1 MNDLAFSGNDNVE
14 TGFFAPG
21 TTGTYSIVLDTT
33 NADVS
38 VDFEF
43 NVDSSVFA
51 DHDNITFTMTSSDL
65 DLVYSNGKYSGTIL
79 LEDAGAYHINMNLL
93 WHEDGLHDAEDSE
106 LINQNFPIEIGV
118 NFKQH
123 IQ

>member
-1 MNDLAFSGNDNVE
+1 MLCNRLVIFSAAFSGNDNVE

-65 DLVYSNGKYSGTIL
+65 NLTYSNLHTYSL
-79 LEDAGAYHINMNLL
+79 NLKSL
-93 WHEDGLHDAEDSE
+93 PE
-106 LINQNFPIEIGV
+106 
-118 NFKQH
+118 
-123 IQ
+123 